1 VEEVKEGVVSGSSTA
16 SLVVVVKVVG
26 ESGSSMAS
34 CKVGEVKVGVES
46 GSNMAS

>member
-1 VEEVKEGVVSGSSTA
+1 MSGSSTA
-16 SLVVVVKVVG
+16 SLEVEVKVVV
-26 ESGSSMAS
+26 ESDSSMAS